1 MIHFLCAVV
10 CLVNIK
16 TCAVNRIKADTI
28 PLKYD
33 SSILQNFFTQ
43 DAVASNAVLLD
54 EEERGSI
61 TNSIA
66 PLNGEKEIFL
76 QMAAFQFSAM
86 RYRYRGYDA
95 SLSAT
100 VINGLWMND
109 LHQGNPAWSLWS
121 GLSQVMRN
129 SIDYT
134 SNRLQDNWLGDPGI
148 TTCID
153 MRASAQRKQLQWGYA
168 TSNRNY
174 TNRYHFSLAKETNS
188 KGWSWA
194 IAFNM
199 RIADETYRIGCNYRS
214 TSYYVAVD
222 KQLKNAG
229 IISCIVFGA
238 SQQYGKQA
246 GITTP
251 VANLFGTQYNPN
263 WGYQQGQ
270 KRNAA
275 MVNQHLPACILM
287 HQLNLNNR
295 TIWETSFGV
304 ITGKRTDTG
313 LDWYQAAD
321 PRPDY
326 YRYLPEFQDDS
337 VLRIQVKDILLEQES
352 LQQINWQHFYS
363 VNRNS
368 LAQIEQINGSN
379 ESIRGKRAHY
389 LLDQKTIHT
398 QKFQFSSTYRS
409 RLNNSWNIATGIQ
422 YSYQQNHYYKT
433 VFDLLGADFYVNW
446 NQFAET
452 VFPSTIDV
460 KQFDLDKPNR
470 ILYKGDKYG
479 YDYLSSISFSNIWAQ
494 SAYTG
499 NKIDLL
505 LALRLSKTEFLRK
518 GLVRN
523 GLFPNQ
529 SKGKSPASHFFNPL
543 AKLGILFKLNPKS
556 SIGFLMQVLSKAPQF
571 DNVFISPRMRNTKQE
586 NPVSEQVLI
595 IETNYKLLLRKYRVG
610 ISFYH
615 TNIRNGMNVLTFYH
629 DGYQQFVNY
638 AIRNINRQYTGI
650 ESSLSFELNEQL
662 EFALVFAKGF
672 HRYTSR
678 QMVTVSLDNNES
690 LLDKMEV
697 YSQNF
702 RVAGSPMQVSGISF
716 KYRTNNGLLVQLN
729 GSHFQDQWLEFNP
742 LRRTYELLDG
752 IVKGSEQWY
761 KIISQQKLPTTFLMN
776 MFIGKGFSIKKF
788 YQRTPLRLFCSLSIN
803 NLLNKQGIITGGYEQ
818 LRFDQEMKD
827 PDKFPPKL
835 FYGYGLNYA
844 LSITISL

>member
-10 CLVNIK
+10 CLFNIK
-16 TCAVNRIKADTI
+16 TGEVNRKETDTI
-28 PLKYD
+28 PPKYD
-33 SSILQNFFTQ
+33 SSLLQIFYSQ

-54 EEERGSI
+54 EEERGTASTSI
-61 TNSIA
+61 S
-66 PLNGEKEIFL
+66 PLSGEKDVFL

-100 VINGLWMND
+100 IINGLWMND
-109 LHQGNPAWSLWS
+109 LHQSNPAWSLWN

-134 SNRLQDNWLGDPGI
+134 SNNLQDNWLGDPGI

-174 TNRYHFSLAKETNS
+174 TNRYHFSFAKETNS

-194 IAFNM
+194 MAFNL
-199 RIADETYRIGCNYRS
+199 RLAEETYRTGCDYHSTNY
-214 TSYYVAVD
+214 YIAVD
-222 KQLKNAG
+222 KQMKNAG
-229 IISCIVFGA
+229 TISCIVFG
-238 SQQYGKQA
+238 SPQQYGKQA
-246 GITTP
+246 AITEP
-251 VANLFGTQYNPN
+251 VSNLFGTKYNPN
-263 WGYQQGQ
+263 WGYQQGL

-275 MVNQHLPACILM
+275 MVNQHIPVGILM
-287 HQLNLNNR
+287 HQLNINNR
-295 TIWETSFGV
+295 SIWETSFGV
-304 ITGKRTDTG
+304 VSGKRNDTG
-313 LDWYQAAD
+313 LDWYEAAD

-337 VLRIQVKDILLEQES
+337 VLRIQVKEVLLEQKG

-363 VNRNS
+363 INRN
-368 LAQIEQINGSN
+368 AITRIDQINGSN
-379 ESIRGKRAHY
+379 ESILGKRAHY

-409 RLNNSWNIATGIQ
+409 RLNNYWNIATGIH

-433 VFDLLGADFYVNW
+433 VFDLLGAEFHVNW
-446 NQFAET
+446 NQFAESE
-452 VFPSTIDV
+452 FPSIIDV
-460 KQFDLDKPNR
+460 KQFDLDTPNR
-470 ILYKGDKYG
+470 ILYEGDKYG
-479 YDYLSSISFSNIWAQ
+479 YDYLSTISFSNIWGEA
-494 SAYTG
+494 AYTG
-499 NKIDLL
+499 NKVDFL
-505 LALRLSKTEFLRK
+505 LALRLSKTEFSRK

-523 GLFPNQ
+523 GLYPSQ
-529 SKGKSPASHFFNPL
+529 SRGRSPTSHFFNPL
-543 AKLGILFKLNPKS
+543 GKLGILIKLNAKNS
-556 SIGFLMQVLSKAPQF
+556 LGFLMQVLSKAPQF

-586 NPVSEQVLI
+586 NPLSEQLLN
-595 IETNYKLLLRKYRVG
+595 IETYYKLLLQKCKVG
-610 ISFYH
+610 ISLYH
-615 TNIRNGMNVLTFYH
+615 TDSRNGMNVLTFYH

-638 AIRNINRQYTGI
+638 AIRNIDRQYTGI
-650 ESSLSFELNEQL
+650 ESSLNYEFNEHL
-662 EFALVFAKGF
+662 DCSLVFAKGF

-697 YSQNF
+697 YANNF
-702 RVAGSPMQVSGISF
+702 RIAGSPMQVSGISF
-716 KYRTNNGLLVQLN
+716 KYRTSNGLLLQCN
-729 GSHFQDQWLEFNP
+729 ASHFQDQWLEFNP

-761 KIISQQKLPTTFLMN
+761 KIVSQEKLPATFLMN
-776 MFIGKGFSIKKF
+776 TFIGKGFSIRNF
-788 YQRTPLRLFCSLSIN
+788 YHRTPLRLFCSLSIN
-803 NLLNKQGIITGGYEQ
+803 NILNKQGIITGGYEQ
-818 LRFDQEMKD
+818 LRFDQDTKD

-844 LSITISL
+844 MSITISL

>member
-1 MIHFLCAVV
+1 MIYFLCAVV
-10 CLVNIK
+10 CLLNIK
-16 TCAVNRIKADTI
+16 TGAVNRIKADTI
-28 PLKYD
+28 PPKYD
-33 SSILQNFFTQ
+33 SSLLQIFYGQ

-54 EEERGSI
+54 EEERGTISTSI
-61 TNSIA
+61 S
-66 PLNGEKEIFL
+66 PLSGEKDVFL

-95 SLSAT
+95 GLSAT
-100 VINGLWMND
+100 IINGLWMND
-109 LHQGNPAWSLWS
+109 LHQGNPAWSLWN
-121 GLSQVMRN
+121 GLSQVMRS

-134 SNRLQDNWLGDPGI
+134 SNNLQDNWLGDPGI

-174 TNRYHFSLAKETNS
+174 TNRYHFSFAKETNS

-194 IAFNM
+194 IAFNI
-199 RIADETYRIGCNYRS
+199 RLAEETYRTGCDYHSINY
-214 TSYYVAVD
+214 YIAID

-229 IISCIVFGA
+229 TISCIVFG
-238 SQQYGKQA
+238 SPQQYGKQA
-246 GITTP
+246 AITEP
-251 VANLFGTQYNPN
+251 VSNLFGMKYNPN

-275 MVNQHLPACILM
+275 MVNQYMPVGILM

-295 TIWETSFGV
+295 SIWETSFGV
-304 ITGKRTDTG
+304 VNGKRNDTG

-337 VLRIQVKDILLEQES
+337 LLRIQVRDNLLEQES
-352 LQQINWQHFYS
+352 LQQINWQQFYS
-363 VNRNS
+363 INRS
-368 LAQIEQINGSN
+368 SRTEIEQINGSN
-379 ESIRGKRAHY
+379 ESIRGNRAHY

-398 QKFQFSSTYRS
+398 QKFQLSSTYRS
-409 RLNNSWNIATGIQ
+409 RLNNYWNIATGIQ
-422 YSYQQNHYYKT
+422 YSYQQNHFYKT

-452 VFPSTIDV
+452 LFPSMIDV
-460 KQFDLDKPNR
+460 KQFDLDRPNR

-479 YDYLSSISFSNIWAQ
+479 YDYLSAIAFSNIWGEA
-494 SAYTG
+494 SYTG
-499 NKIDLL
+499 NRVDLL
-505 LALRLSKTEFLRK
+505 LALRLSKTEFSRK

-523 GLFPNQ
+523 GLFPAQ

-543 AKLGILFKLNPKS
+543 GKLGILVKLNAKNS
-556 SIGFLMQVLSKAPQF
+556 LGFLMQALSKAPQF

-586 NPVSEQVLI
+586 NPLSEKVLN
-595 IETNYKLLLRKYRVG
+595 IETNYKLLLRKCKVG
-610 ISFYH
+610 ISLYH
-615 TNIRNGMNVLTFYH
+615 TDSRNGMNVLTFYH

-650 ESSLSFELNEQL
+650 ESSLNYEFNEHL
-662 EFALVFAKGF
+662 ECSLVFAKGF

-678 QMVTVSLDNNES
+678 QLVTVSLDNNES

-697 YSQNF
+697 YSNNF
-702 RVAGSPMQVSGISF
+702 RIAGAPMQVSGISF
-716 KYRTNNGLLVQLN
+716 KYRTSNGLLLQCN
-729 GSHFQDQWLEFNP
+729 ASHFQDQWLEFNP

-752 IVKGSEQWY
+752 IGKGSEQWY
-761 KIISQQKLPTTFLMN
+761 KIVSQEKLPATFLMN
-776 MFIGKGFSIKKF
+776 MFIGKGFSIKNF
-788 YQRTPLRLFCSLSIN
+788 YHRTPLRFFCSLSIN
-803 NLLNKQGIITGGYEQ
+803 NILNKQDIITGGYEQ
-818 LRFDQEMKD
+818 LRFDQDTKD